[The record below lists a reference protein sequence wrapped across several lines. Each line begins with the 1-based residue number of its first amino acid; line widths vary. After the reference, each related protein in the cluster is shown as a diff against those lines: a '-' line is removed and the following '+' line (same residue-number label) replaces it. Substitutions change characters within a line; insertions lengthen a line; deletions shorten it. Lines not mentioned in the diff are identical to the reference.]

1 MRRLPPLAAI
11 RAFEAAARAENFT
24 AAAAEL
30 GMTQAAVSYQVK
42 SLEERLGSPLFVRE
56 KGRARLTPLGQRL
69 LPALSGAF
77 DAIEAAFASHRE
89 EDESLLTV
97 TTTHTFANTWLAWR
111 LGAFQ
116 MEHADLAVRMTTSN
130 ELCDLRGGD
139 ADVAIR
145 AGSGGWEGL
154 EEHRLFESA
163 FTPMASPECIADAE
177 RKLGRRLEPR
187 DIAQQLRISPGDE
200 WWQQWFSDN
209 GVPTDDALMRR
220 AGIRLENQANEG
232 HAAMGGQGF
241 ALLTPLLWKGDVA
254 AGRLAVP
261 FPDRVSARGWAYWL
275 VYPRERRMVPKVK
288 RFREWLVAE
297 MQRAVEELDGGWAS
311 SGRVPL
317 GALQKAS

>member
-11 RAFEAAARAENFT
+11 RAFEAAARTENFT

-42 SLEERLGSPLFVRE
+42 SLEERLGAPLFVRE

-69 LPALSGAF
+69 LPALSSAF

-89 EDESLLTV
+89 EDESLLTI

-116 MEHADLAVRMTTSN
+116 MAHPDLAVRMTTSN

-145 AGSGGWEGL
+145 AGNGGWEGL
-154 EEHRLFESA
+154 EEHRLFASA
-163 FTPMASPECIADAE
+163 FTPMASPDCIAEIE
-177 RKLGRRLEPR
+177 RKLGRALEPR
-187 DIAQQLRISPGDE
+187 DIPQQKRINPTDQ

-209 GVPTDDALMRR
+209 GVPADESVLRQ

-232 HAAMGGQGF
+232 HAAMAGLGF

-254 AGRLAVP
+254 AGRLCAP
-261 FPDRVSARGWAYWL
+261 FSERVSTRGWAYWL
-275 VYPRERRMVPKVK
+275 VYPKERRSVPKVK

-297 MQRAVEELDGGWAS
+297 MHKAIEELDGGWAS
-311 SGRVPL
+311 SGLVPSR
-317 GALQKAS
+317 GIAT